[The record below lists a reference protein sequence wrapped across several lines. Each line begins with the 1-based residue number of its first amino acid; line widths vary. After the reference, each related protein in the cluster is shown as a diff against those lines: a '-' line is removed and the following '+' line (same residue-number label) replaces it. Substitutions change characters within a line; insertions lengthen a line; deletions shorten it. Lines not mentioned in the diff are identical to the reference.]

1 MHHAQLISSQKL
13 ENVSRQWYGRVGNML
28 QPHKITEQKRYFSST
43 DMSVAFIINNM
54 NYWTEHVS

>member
-13 ENVSRQWYGRVGNML
+13 ENVARQWYGRVGNML
-28 QPHKITEQKRYFSST
+28 QPITEQKLYFSST

-54 NYWTEHVS
+54 NYWTEHVF